1 MLTKVQTLLK
11 KGLIDSNQA
20 LLAIFEINN
29 RTHLVKNIDKI
40 AEIFIERNEYDKISL
55 IEAHLNS
62 LQPKVLPAVPSQ
74 ASFRESIL
82 KKLPL
87 SESL

>member
-20 LLAIFEINN
+20 LLAIFGINN

-40 AEIFIERNEYDKISL
+40 AEIFIERNEYDKILL

-62 LQPKVLPAVPSQ
+62 LQPKVPPAVSSQ

-82 KKLPL
+82 KKYHFK
-87 SESL
+87 ESL